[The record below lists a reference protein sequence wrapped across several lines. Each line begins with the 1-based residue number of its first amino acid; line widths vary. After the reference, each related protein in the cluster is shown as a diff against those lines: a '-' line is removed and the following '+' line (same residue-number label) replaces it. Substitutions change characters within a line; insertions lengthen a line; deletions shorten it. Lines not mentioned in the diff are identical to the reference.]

1 MKDGNIKIT
10 LIKSTIGSIPK
21 HKRTI
26 EALGLRKLN
35 QSVIKPDNQ
44 ATRGMI
50 SKVSHLLQVEDV

>member
-1 MKDGNIKIT
+1 VKDGNIKIT